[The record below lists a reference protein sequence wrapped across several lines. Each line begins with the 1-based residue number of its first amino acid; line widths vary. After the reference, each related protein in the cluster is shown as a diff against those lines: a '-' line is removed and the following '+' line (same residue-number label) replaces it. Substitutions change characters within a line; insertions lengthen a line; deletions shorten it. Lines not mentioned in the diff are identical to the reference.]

1 MRTYVLTTGII
12 FALIF
17 LAHIARIFSEGAH
30 LLSEP
35 IWDLLTIMAAAL
47 SLWALRL
54 LRKQAT

>member
-1 MRTYVLTTGII
+1 MRTYILTTGTI

-17 LAHIARIFSEGAH
+17 LAHIARIFSEGTH

-54 LRKQAT
+54 LRKPTA